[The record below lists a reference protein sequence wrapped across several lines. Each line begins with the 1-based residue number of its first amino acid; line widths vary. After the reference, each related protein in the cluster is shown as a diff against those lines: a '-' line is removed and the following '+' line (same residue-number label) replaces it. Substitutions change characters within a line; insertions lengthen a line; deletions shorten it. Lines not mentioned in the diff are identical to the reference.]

1 MSIASKTARKSAGQQ
16 APKEKVVLTTE
27 FAIKEIRVNRA
38 AKLAVLNV
46 EYIDKLLADYDR
58 LRAELILARAGAAD
72 FENQLT
78 NERNDHKDTQAE
90 LAALLEKIQPIDT
103 VDPDMEKLSAM
114 LTVLAKYEIIE
125 GNTWGDDFWGA
136 VPYQF
141 RWNHYVPE
149 AQRWGWN
156 DDNEQSLAGRNWLGR
171 LLMVV
176 RDVVDPES

>member
-125 GNTWGDDFWGA
+125 GNTVVSNALRVLTILKNKADADGVAIHDLMTNNKA
-136 VPYQF
+136 L
-141 RWNHYVPE
+141 E
-149 AQRWGWN
+149 K
-156 DDNEQSLAGRNWLGR
+156 ELLKLG
-171 LLMVV
+171 VIV
-176 RDVVDPES
+176 NPNPGVEPAKIG